1 MVCAPHRWAVPA
13 RFMIQAAPPLLCPE
27 RSTDFGAGFANC
39 RADFL
44 RLGGLFGEPFQII
57 KAFPRAFALFKRSEL
72 LGVIRE
78 HFAGVRHLLFLHL
91 SFPPL
96 PVPSPRVGRGVRS
109 RLPCLYSITLPPL
122 LQLTKRRNC
131 LRRKAFRISTLPTSP
146 ERAFFAFAVREI
158 PKSVYRAFLRVLRHT
173 QKQHRRKQKKKVF
186 SSDFLPRQNAQT
198 TPRRGNAQK
207 NGKAPHPRT
216 HAPTAEGLPA
226 ADLPAIRFAA
236 TAPDHAPQ
244 KPAPI
249 CPKANTKAPPEVPP
263 EARQT
268 RKPKTPHTPL
278 IIIQ

>member
-27 RSTDFGAGFANC
+27 RSTDFGTGFANC

-109 RLPCLYSITLPPL
+109 RLPCLYSTTLPPL
-122 LQLTKRRNC
+122 LQLTKRRKR
-131 LRRKAFRISTLPTSP
+131 LRRKAFQILTLPESP
-146 ERAFFAFAVREI
+146 ERAFFAFEARKI

-173 QKQHRRKQKKKVF
+173 QKQRRRKEKKKVF

-216 HAPTAEGLPA
+216 HRRRTTRRRSSRGL
-226 ADLPAIRFAA
+226 LCRHCE
-236 TAPDHAPQ
+236 PDHAPR

-249 CPKANTKAPPEVPP
+249 RPKANPKALPEVTP

-268 RKPKTPHTPL
+268 RKPKTPHTPH